1 MEINKIKNKI
11 LKHKIFK
18 HKILIISIILLSL
31 LIILIYNYNNDND
44 NVKIEDININLRKK
58 EFNKL
63 MDNFDIIFPDKN
75 RNAGGPQFFKF
86 IVDMNLTKEK
96 FELYNSFYCG
106 VSGSPI
112 DPDRNQI
119 FDYAIVKNI
128 NGEDIYGKYYRCC
141 WPCVCDIMKYAIVDK
156 FSINLDGIS
165 LIYNVLT
172 INDPCCDKNKIPNQV
187 TSFKCLHNKT
197 ENGVYSDNGRLI
209 FALFHN
215 SEIAKK
221 EHYEKIKNIKKKCE
235 KRNNTSIE
243 NLKGGMGDIFV
254 KLSIIC

>member
-1 MEINKIKNKI
+1 MKIKKIKNKI
-11 LKHKIFK
+11 LKHKM
-18 HKILIISIILLSL
+18 LIISIILLSL
-31 LIILIYNYNNDND
+31 LIIIIYNYNNYNND
-44 NVKIEDININLRKK
+44 ITNIEDIDINIRKE

-63 MDNFDIIFPDKN
+63 MNNFNIIFPDKN
-75 RNAGGPQFFKF
+75 RNSGGPQFFKF
-86 IVDMNLTKEK
+86 IVDMNLSKEK

-119 FDYAIVKNI
+119 FDYTIVKNI

-141 WPCVCDIMKYAIVDK
+141 WPCICDIMKYAVVDK
-156 FSINLDGIS
+156 FSINLDGKS
-165 LIYNVLT
+165 LIYDVLT
-172 INDPCCDKNKIPNQV
+172 IKDPCCNKNKIPNEV
-187 TSFKCLHNKT
+187 TSFKCLNNKT

-215 SEIAKK
+215 AVIAKK
-221 EHYEKIKNIKKKCE
+221 EHYEKIKDIQKQCE
-235 KRNNTSIE
+235 KRNNTSVE